1 MLKKLFKAQF
11 FFKYQNLFRSKFVSL
26 LNKLDK
32 LDKKYRRFLLIV
44 LDTLI
49 LILSALFINFIFSGS
64 TLENFKILGFNS
76 IFSLVI
82 ISLLVFY
89 FSGQY
94 TSITK
99 YIRPIFIYKIAFRN
113 LIVIGT
119 FLIMRLTFGL
129 NISLLRIYLL
139 FWFVNTSL
147 IIISRFTIKETLIF
161 KDYLKTKK
169 SLKVVIFGAGAAGA
183 QLASSLILSGE
194 YKIEAFLDDSP
205 KLWGR
210 RLSDIRIYPPD
221 ELYNL
226 RENIDQILIAIPS
239 LTNEKKRFILQR
251 LKNFQIPV
259 FKVPSIGDLTNGIA
273 KIDSLIPIEV
283 EDLLGRIQVDPDLEL
298 LNLST
303 KDSNICIT
311 GAGGSIGK
319 EICRQIIK
327 LDPKSLILIEIN
339 EFSLYKLEQEITN
352 LLTSD
357 NKIKI
362 FYRLGNVC
370 NYKFVNKVFDQF
382 KIDIVYHAAAYKHV
396 PLIESNPLQGIQ
408 NNIFST
414 DAICKAAYK
423 NKLSKVIFISTDK
436 AVRPT
441 NVMGASKRLAEQILQ
456 YYSDKITRNI
466 KTKNKSGNISTK
478 FSIVRFGNVLGS
490 SGSVVP
496 LFKKQIS
503 EGGPITL
510 TDKEVIRYFMT
521 IQEAAQLVIQ
531 ASSLSKGGDVFLLD
545 MGKPIKI
552 YDLAEHMI
560 KLSGL
565 KVKNFENPHGDIEI
579 VTTGLRPGE
588 KLYEELLIDGDPEK
602 TKHPLIFK
610 ANEKSL
616 SSNEIEN
623 CLSLMKQSIDN
634 FDESNAI
641 SLLSFYVSEWENN
654 L

>member
-239 LTNEKKRFILQR
+239 LSKLEKFEIIKKFENCDIQII
-251 LKNFQIPV
+251 QIP
-259 FKVPSIGDLTNGIA
+259 SIKSITERQQNILNSNELS
-273 KIDSLIPIEV
+273 ID
-283 EDLLGRIQVDPDLEL
+283 DLLGRKSVDPDW
-298 LNLST
+298 NLIKPEINNSV
-303 KDSNICIT
+303 ICIT
-311 GAGGSIGK
+311 GAGGSIGS
-319 EICRQIIK
+319 EICREIIK
-327 LDPKSLILIEIN
+327 LNPKLLIMVDNHEY
-339 EFSLYKLEQEITN
+339 SLYKIEKEFSNKNN
-352 LLTSD
+352 LRF
-357 NKIKI
+357 I
-362 FYRLGNVC
+362 LGNICDEELIKNVF
-370 NYKFVNKVFDQF
+370 KDLKVQ
-382 KIDIVYHAAAYKHV
+382 IVFHCAAYKHV
-396 PLIESNPLQGIQ
+396 PLLESNKIICLK
-408 NNIFST
+408 NNINST
-414 DAICKAAYK
+414 KVICKQAFE
-423 NKLSKVIFISTDK
+423 NNIQKLILISSDK

-441 NVMGASKRLAEQILQ
+441 NIMGASKRLAELIVQA
-456 YYSDKITRNI
+456 Y
-466 KTKNKSGNISTK
+466 STK
-478 FSIVRFGNVLGS
+478 SKELSNSDHTIFSMVRFGNVLGS

-496 LFKKQIS
+496 LFQKQIS
-503 EGGPITL
+503 QGGPITL
-510 TDKEVIRYFMT
+510 TDKKVIRFFMT
-521 IQEAAQLVIQ
+521 INEASHLVLH
-531 ASSLSKGGDVFLLD
+531 ASAMAKGGEVFLLD
-545 MGKPIKI
+545 MGEPVNI
-552 YDLAEHMI
+552 YSLAKQMI
-560 KLSGL
+560 TINGL
-565 KVKNFENPHGDIEI
+565 KIKDKNNPNGDIEI
-579 VTTGLRPGE
+579 QTIGLRKGE
-588 KLYEELLIDGDPEK
+588 KLYEELLIDAESE
-602 TKHPLIFK
+602 TTEHQLIYR
-610 ANEKSL
+610 ANESSIKPEILFKKLNELDISL
-616 SSNEIEN
+616 NEFNI
-623 CLSLMKQSIDN
+623 KKSID
-634 FDESNAI
+634 
-641 SLLSFYVSEWENN
+641 LLNELVKDWNIKN
-654 L
+654 